1 MQTDSLPPARQLH
14 RLLRS
19 SGVGAAATL
28 VDLGALFLL
37 VHRAGLAP
45 AGANIPALLLGLA
58 AQFLGNKLYA
68 FEDRSRGRTLVAQ
81 SGKFALVELGALAL
95 NALLFQLLITRTPAP
110 YLLARLVASALVY
123 FGYSFPLWGRIFRQ
137 EPARC

>member
-1 MQTDSLPPARQLH
+1 MQIDSQLPARPLH

-19 SGVGAAATL
+19 ASVGAGATL

-37 VHRAGLAP
+37 VRRAGLTPSA
-45 AGANIPALLLGLA
+45 ANLPALLLGVT

-68 FEDRSRGRTLVAQ
+68 FEDRSRGRTLAVQ
-81 SGKFALVELGALAL
+81 SGKFALVELGAFAL

-110 YLLARLVASALVY
+110 YLLARVIASALIY

>member
-1 MQTDSLPPARQLH
+1 MQTDSQLPARPLH

-19 SGVGAAATL
+19 ASVGAAASL
-28 VDLGALFLL
+28 ADLSALFLL
-37 VHRAGLAP
+37 VHRAGFTP
-45 AGANIPALLLGLA
+45 AQANLPALLLGVA

-68 FEDRSRGRTLVAQ
+68 FEDRSRGRALVAQ
-81 SGKFALVELGALAL
+81 SGKFALVELGAFAL
-95 NALLFQLLITRTPAP
+95 NALLFQLLIARTPAP
-110 YLLARLVASALVY
+110 YLLARICAAALVY